1 MKHCFLTQLEFNGI
15 QLISTQLVSHLHLYF
30 LSIYIFINA
39 FDLFI
44 PVIILD
50 PFKFTSSVLFFG
62 TTVLFDGSSIVL
74 KLLK

>member
-1 MKHCFLTQLEFNGI
+1 MKHCFLIQLEFNGI

-30 LSIYIFINA
+30 LSIHIFINA